1 MFQFMLIKY
10 CFSTIRTLGTFYILR
25 KDVWNVGFSEN
36 RKKLFTLFVNAILVC
51 NVPIVKKNIVK
62 MNRPELIPY
71 HIIGLGLCF

>member
-36 RKKLFTLFVNAILVC
+36 RKKLFSLFVNGILVC

-62 MNRPELIPY
+62 MNRP
-71 HIIGLGLCF
+71 